1 MPFLGIFRGAYKNLT
16 KEELFGRGR
25 YLFFLTQ
32 PNSCLSRFYWF
43 IVENTVTLLNLSASP
58 WQSVLDYVR
67 SQCND
72 FGMAILDT
80 VSYEGMEEGIVCL
93 SVPDKFR
100 ETWLNSHYGS
110 LLRKAFA
117 SVMGSAF
124 IDYRVIL
131 RAVSAPV
138 PEMKFTPAKPAV
150 KRPAAPARPR
160 KNRALGSPMYAR
172 YTFDNFVV
180 GSCNS
185 TAYKACLAA
194 AENPGDKGMNP
205 LLVFGA
211 SGLGKTHLLQ
221 AVAAKLV
228 QDRPEFRVVYRQAY
242 DFLRDTVSVFEA
254 AKAKNW
260 ELRDKLAERFQQL
273 YLKCDVLV
281 IDDIQLLKKSVY
293 CQEFLAK
300 TINKMRNEG
309 KLVLLSSDRKPA
321 SFKRLAEGAR
331 PSNDSDVAELTS
343 ALLNH
348 LENCVAVGVDQ
359 PDLNTRMGVIRQK
372 SERLPFA
379 SEDREEICRFLSVPP
394 RANVRLIE
402 GMLNWLDAMHSL
414 NGVEL
419 SLYCVKQLLVSPQN
433 DGATLTLRNI
443 SETVAASFNVDMVV
457 LSSKRQDRGASIPRK
472 VAMFL
477 CRELTSETEIE
488 VGKIFNRD
496 YSTVIAAIR
505 SLVSMMESDAAL
517 ARRVQDLRYML
528 ET

>member
-1 MPFLGIFRGAYKNLT
+1 M
-16 KEELFGRGR
+16 
-25 YLFFLTQ
+25 
-32 PNSCLSRFYWF
+32 
-43 IVENTVTLLNLSASP
+43 ENTIALLNLSAST
-58 WQSVLDYVR
+58 WQSVLDYMR
-67 SQCND
+67 SRCND
-72 FGMAILDT
+72 FGMAILDA
-80 VSYEGMEEGIVCL
+80 VNFEGFENGIAFL

-100 ETWLNSHYGS
+100 ETWLDSHYGA
-110 LLRKAFA
+110 LLREAF
-117 SVMGSAF
+117 SKVLGDSF
-124 IDYRVIL
+124 VNYTITQ
-131 RAVSAPV
+131 RALSAPV
-138 PEMKFTPAKPAV
+138 PEMKLSAPIPAPVVRKTAV
-150 KRPAAPARPR
+150 VRPR
-160 KNRALGSPMYAR
+160 RNRLLGGKLYAD
-172 YTFDNFVV
+172 YTFENFVE

-185 TAYKACLAA
+185 LAYKACLNVV
-194 AENPGDKGMNP
+194 ENPGDKAMNP
-205 LLVFGA
+205 LLIYGA

-221 AVAAKLV
+221 AVAARLLDKCGGI
-228 QDRPEFRVVYRQAY
+228 RIVYRQAY
-242 DFLRDTVSVFEA
+242 DFLRDTMSIVEA
-254 AKAKNW
+254 GLSKRW
-260 ELRDKLAERFQQL
+260 EKQAECKERFRQL
-273 YLKCDVLV
+273 YSECDVLL
-281 IDDIQLLKKSVY
+281 IDDIQLLKSGVY
-293 CQEFLAK
+293 SQKILAK
-300 TINKMRNEG
+300 MINNLRNDG
-309 KLVLLSSDRKPA
+309 KQVILSCDRHPA
-321 SFKRLAEGAR
+321 SFRKLADGEK
-331 PSNDSDVAELTS
+331 PSKDANDPQLTMV
-343 ALLNH
+343 LLKY
-348 LENCVAVGVDQ
+348 LEDCVAVGVDQ

-379 SEDREEICRFLSVPP
+379 SEDREEICRFLSIPP

-457 LSSKRQDRGASIPRK
+457 LTSKRQDRGASIPRK